1 MYETT
6 IKVEG
11 MMCSMCEAHI
21 NDAVRAATATK
32 KVSSSRKKGETVIL
46 TEKEPDLDAIKS
58 AIAAT
63 GYTVGEASVK
73 PYSKGGLFKGG
84 LFSKRG

>member
-21 NDAVRAATATK
+21 NDAVRAAVATK
-32 KVSSSRKKGETVIL
+32 KVSSSRKKGETIVL
-46 TEKEPDLDAIKS
+46 TEAEPDVDAIKS
-58 AIAAT
+58 AIADM

-73 PYSKGGLFKGG
+73 PYVKGR

>member
-21 NDAVRAATATK
+21 NDTVRAAVATK

-46 TEKEPDLDAIKS
+46 TENEPDLDAIKS

-73 PYSKGGLFKGG
+73 TYSKGG

>member
-21 NDAVRAATATK
+21 NDAVRAAAASK

-46 TEKEPDLDAIKS
+46 TENEPDIDAIKS

-63 GYTVGEASVK
+63 GYPVGEASVK
-73 PYSKGGLFKGG
+73 AYSKGG